1 VWHSGRSGIEGGMTT
16 PSDWRTS
23 LDGLPLEA
31 RLRALLVHELAADRA
46 AGAPVEVA
54 AATLR
59 AAAQAEG
66 LDDGQPWI
74 DAAAARISAGRTIA
88 L

>member
-1 VWHSGRSGIEGGMTT
+1 MTT
-16 PSDWRTS
+16 PSDWRTT

-31 RLRALLVHELAADRA
+31 RLKALLVYELAADRA
-46 AGAPVEVA
+46 AGASIEVA

-66 LDDGQPWI
+66 LDDGEPWI
-74 DAAAARISAGRTIA
+74 DAAAARISAGQDSA

>member
-1 VWHSGRSGIEGGMTT
+1 MTT
-16 PSDWRTS
+16 PRDWRTS

-31 RLRALLVHELAADRA
+31 RLKALLVYELAADRS
-46 AGAPVEVA
+46 AGAPIEVTT
-54 AATLR
+54 ATLR

-74 DAAAARISAGRTIA
+74 DAAAARISRGRTSS

>member
-1 VWHSGRSGIEGGMTT
+1 MTT
-16 PSDWRTS
+16 PSDWRTT

-31 RLRALLVHELAADRA
+31 RLKALLVYELAADRA
-46 AGAPVEVA
+46 AGASIEVA

-66 LDDGQPWI
+66 LDDGEAWI
-74 DAAAARISAGRTIA
+74 DAAAARISAGQDSA

>member
-1 VWHSGRSGIEGGMTT
+1 MTT
-16 PSDWRTS
+16 PSDWRAH

-31 RLRALLVHELAADRA
+31 RLKALLVYELAADRS
-46 AGAPVEVA
+46 AGAPIEVTT
-54 AATLR
+54 ATLR

-66 LDDGQPWI
+66 LDDGEPWI
-74 DAAAARISAGRTIA
+74 AAAAARISAGGTSA

>member
-1 VWHSGRSGIEGGMTT
+1 MTT
-16 PSDWRTS
+16 PTDWRAA
-23 LDGLPLEA
+23 LDGLPLEE
-31 RLRALLVHELAADRA
+31 RLRALLVYELAADRS

-59 AAAQAEG
+59 AAARAEG
-66 LDDGQPWI
+66 LDDGKPWI
-74 DAAAARISAGRTIA
+74 DLAAARISAGQVSS

>member
-1 VWHSGRSGIEGGMTT
+1 MTAS
-16 PSDWRTS
+16 SDWRTS

-31 RLRALLVHELAADRA
+31 RLKALLVYELAADRA

-59 AAAQAEG
+59 AAAQADG
-66 LDDGQPWI
+66 LDDREPWI
-74 DAAAARISAGRTIA
+74 DVAAARISAGRTVA

>member
-1 VWHSGRSGIEGGMTT
+1 MTT
-16 PSDWRTS
+16 PSDWRAS

-31 RLRALLVHELAADRA
+31 RLKALLVYELAADRS
-46 AGAPVEVA
+46 AGAPIEVTT
-54 AATLR
+54 ATLR

-66 LDDGQPWI
+66 LDDGEPWI
-74 DAAAARISAGRTIA
+74 DVAAARISAGRVSS

>member
-1 VWHSGRSGIEGGMTT
+1 MTT
-16 PSDWRTS
+16 PSDWRTC

-31 RLRALLVHELAADRA
+31 RLKALLVYELAADRA
-46 AGAPVEVA
+46 AGAPIEVA
-54 AATLR
+54 TATLR

-66 LDDGQPWI
+66 LDDGEPWI
-74 DAAAARISAGRTIA
+74 DAAAARISSGRTSS